1 MINHDLARE
10 RNLDPE
16 TIQKIEEYQNFRTV
30 LGEMYKAGKIGARV
44 YREEWVSNE
53 YKLQDLWGFER
64 NPNFH
69 KFWEMEGC
77 TCPKLDNED
86 EYPYRNFVNTS
97 CPIHG
102 IYWVAKDENN

>member
-64 NPNFH
+64 
-69 KFWEMEGC
+69 E
-77 TCPKLDNED
+77 TCALGRCRQD
-86 EYPYRNFVNTS
+86 ERNRRQGS
-97 CPIHG
+97 S
-102 IYWVAKDENN
+102 A